1 MMTSFSRTDSSIL
14 GRWWWTLDRWALLVL
29 TLLFAVGAILTVA
42 ASPGAAAR
50 IGLEPF
56 FFVRHQ
62 FAFMVPALLILLA
75 VSMLSPRGIR
85 RIAVLVLGAGIIL
98 VAATN
103 FSGIEI
109 KGASRWLSLGGFT
122 FQPSEFVKPCF
133 AVVAAWMFAEY
144 RQSKNFPGRTVASVL
159 LLAIVGLL
167 LLQPDFGMAVT
178 VAAVWF
184 VQFFLAGLSLW
195 WVGLSLAATLGL
207 VTAAYS
213 IFPHVAKR
221 IDLFIDP
228 LSGDSYQVTTS
239 LKAFQQ
245 GGLLGKGPGE
255 GVVKGYLPDAHTD
268 FIFAVAAEEFGML
281 AALAIVGL
289 FSFIVLRGLTRVVRE
304 ADLFVLL
311 AVAGLLTQFGLQAL
325 INMGVTVQLLPAKGM
340 TLPFVSYGGSSLIA
354 SALGMG
360 MVLALTRSG
369 YRDRVL
375 AP

>member
-1 MMTSFSRTDSSIL
+1 MTSFSRADTSIL

-56 FFVRHQ
+56 YFVRHQ
-62 FAFMVPALLILLA
+62 FAFMAPALLIMLA
-75 VSMLSPRGIR
+75 VSMLSPRGVR
-85 RIAVLVLGAGIIL
+85 RMAVLIL
-98 VAATN
+98 AVGLVCVAATH
-103 FSGIEI
+103 FAGVEA
-109 KGASRWLSLGGFT
+109 KGASRWLSLGDFT

-144 RQSKNFPGRTVASVL
+144 RQSENFPGRAIAGALLLITVA
-159 LLAIVGLL
+159 LL

-178 VAAVWF
+178 VTAVWF

-195 WVGLSLAATLGL
+195 WVGLSLALTLGL
-207 VTAAYS
+207 VTAAYG

-228 LSGDSYQVTTS
+228 SSGDSYQVTTS

-289 FSFIVLRGLTRVVRE
+289 FSFVVLRGLARIVRE
-304 ADLFVLL
+304 ANLFVLL

-369 YRDRVL
+369 YRGE
-375 AP
+375 ASPA

>member
-1 MMTSFSRTDSSIL
+1 MTSFSRTDPSIL

-42 ASPGAAAR
+42 ASPGVASR

-56 FFVRHQ
+56 YFVRHQ
-62 FAFMVPALLILLA
+62 FAFMVSALLILLS
-75 VSMLSPRGIR
+75 VSMLSPRGVR
-85 RIAVLVLGAGIIL
+85 RIAVVMLAVGVIL

-103 FSGIEI
+103 LAGVEI
-109 KGASRWLSLGGFT
+109 KGASRWLSLAGFT

-144 RQSKNFPGRTVASVL
+144 RQSEHFPGRAIASGL
-159 LLAIVGLL
+159 LLVVVALL

-178 VAAVWF
+178 VTAVWF

-195 WVGLSLAATLGL
+195 WIGLSLALTLGL

-228 LSGDSYQVTTS
+228 TSGDSYQVTTS

-289 FSFIVLRGLTRVVRE
+289 FAFIVLRGLTRVVRE

-340 TLPFVSYGGSSLIA
+340 TLPFVSYGGSSLAA
-354 SALGMG
+354 SSLGMG

-369 YRDRVL
+369 YRDRVSP
-375 AP
+375 A

>member
-1 MMTSFSRTDSSIL
+1 MTSFSRTDSSIL

-85 RIAVLVLGAGIIL
+85 RIAVLVLSAGIIL

-109 KGASRWLSLGGFT
+109 KGASRWLSLGAFT

-144 RQSKNFPGRTVASVL
+144 RQSKNFPGRVVASVL
-159 LLAIVGLL
+159 LLIIVGLL

-207 VTAAYS
+207 ITAAYS

-369 YRDRVL
+369 YRDKVSP
-375 AP
+375 A

>member
-1 MMTSFSRTDSSIL
+1 MTSFSRTDPSIL

-29 TLLFAVGAILTVA
+29 VLLFAVGAILTVA

-56 FFVRHQ
+56 HFVRYQ
-62 FAFMVPALLILLA
+62 FAYMVPALLILLS
-75 VSMLSPRGIR
+75 VSMLSPRGVR
-85 RIAVLVLGAGIIL
+85 RLATVLFAIGLVL
-98 VAATN
+98 VAATQ
-103 FSGIEI
+103 FAGIEI

-144 RQSKNFPGRTVASVL
+144 RQSENFPGRAIAGGLLVVL
-159 LLAIVGLL
+159 VGLL
-167 LLQPDFGMAVT
+167 LLQPDFGMTLTVT
-178 VAAVWF
+178 AVWF

-195 WVGLSLAATLGL
+195 WVGLLLVSALAL
-207 VTAAYS
+207 VTAAYV
-213 IFPHVAKR
+213 IFPHVANR

-228 LSGDSYQVTTS
+228 SSGDSYQVETS
-239 LKAFQQ
+239 LKAFEQ

-268 FIFAVAAEEFGML
+268 FIFAVAAEEFGVL
-281 AALAIVGL
+281 ASLAIVGL
-289 FSFIVLRGLTRVVRE
+289 FSFIVLRGLTRVMRE

-369 YRDRVL
+369 NRNRVS

>member
-1 MMTSFSRTDSSIL
+1 MTSFSRTDSSIL

-85 RIAVLVLGAGIIL
+85 RIAVLVLSAGIIL

-109 KGASRWLSLGGFT
+109 KGASRWLSLGAFT

-144 RQSKNFPGRTVASVL
+144 RQSKNFPGRAVASVL
-159 LLAIVGLL
+159 LLVIVGLL

-369 YRDRVL
+369 YRDKVSP
-375 AP
+375 A

>member
-1 MMTSFSRTDSSIL
+1 MTSFSRADTSIL

-56 FFVRHQ
+56 YFVRHQ
-62 FAFMVPALLILLA
+62 FAFMAPALLIMLA
-75 VSMLSPRGIR
+75 VSMLSPRGVR
-85 RIAVLVLGAGIIL
+85 RMAVLIL
-98 VAATN
+98 AVGLVCVAATH
-103 FSGIEI
+103 FAGVEA
-109 KGASRWLSLGGFT
+109 KGASRWLSLGDFT

-144 RQSKNFPGRTVASVL
+144 RQSENFPGRAIAGALLLITVA
-159 LLAIVGLL
+159 LL

-178 VAAVWF
+178 VTAVWF

-195 WVGLSLAATLGL
+195 WVGLSLALTLGL
-207 VTAAYS
+207 VTAAYG

-228 LSGDSYQVTTS
+228 SSGDSYQVTTS

-289 FSFIVLRGLTRVVRE
+289 FSFVVLRGLARVVRE
-304 ADLFVLL
+304 ANLFVLL

-360 MVLALTRSG
+360 MMLALTRSG
-369 YRDRVL
+369 YRNTVS

>member
-1 MMTSFSRTDSSIL
+1 MTSFSRTDPSIL

-75 VSMLSPRGIR
+75 VSMLSPRGVR
-85 RIAVLVLGAGIIL
+85 RMAVVVLGAGIIL

-144 RQSKNFPGRTVASVL
+144 RQSENFPGRAIASAL
-159 LLAIVGLL
+159 LLIVVALL
-167 LLQPDFGMAVT
+167 LLQPDFGMTVT

-268 FIFAVAAEEFGML
+268 FIFAVAAEEFGMF

-289 FSFIVLRGLTRVVRE
+289 FAFIVLRGLTRVVRE

-354 SALGMG
+354 SSLGMG

-369 YRDRVL
+369 YRDKVSP
-375 AP
+375 A

>member
-1 MMTSFSRTDSSIL
+1 MTSFSRTDQSIL

-29 TLLFAVGAILTVA
+29 VLLFAVGAILTVA
-42 ASPGAAAR
+42 ASPGAAQR

-56 FFVRHQ
+56 YFVRHQ
-62 FAFMVPALLILLA
+62 FAFMVPAFLTLLA
-75 VSMLSPRGIR
+75 VSMLTPRGVR
-85 RIAVLVLGAGIIL
+85 RLAVAVFAAGLALVT
-98 VAATN
+98 ATH
-103 FSGIEI
+103 FAGIEI

-144 RQSKNFPGRTVASVL
+144 RQSENFPGRFIASAL
-159 LLAIVGLL
+159 LLVVVALL

-178 VAAVWF
+178 VTAFWF

-195 WVGLSLAATLGL
+195 WVGLALALSLGL
-207 VTAAYS
+207 VTAAYG
-213 IFPHVAKR
+213 IFPHVAQR

-228 LSGDSYQVTTS
+228 SSGDSYQVSTS
-239 LKAFQQ
+239 LKAFEQ

-281 AALAIVGL
+281 ASLAIVGL
-289 FSFIVLRGLTRVVRE
+289 FSFIVLRGLTRVMRE

-340 TLPFVSYGGSSLIA
+340 TLPFVSYGGSSLVA

-369 YRDRVL
+369 YRDKVSP
-375 AP
+375 A

>member
-1 MMTSFSRTDSSIL
+1 MTSFSRADTSIL
-14 GRWWWTLDRWALLVL
+14 GHWWWTLDRWALLVL

-56 FFVRHQ
+56 YFVRHQ
-62 FAFMVPALLILLA
+62 FAFMAPALLIMLA
-75 VSMLSPRGIR
+75 VSMLSPRGVR
-85 RIAVLVLGAGIIL
+85 RMAVLIL
-98 VAATN
+98 AVGLVCVAATH
-103 FSGIEI
+103 FAGVEA

-144 RQSKNFPGRTVASVL
+144 RQSENFPGRAIAGALLLITVA
-159 LLAIVGLL
+159 LL

-178 VAAVWF
+178 VTAVWF

-195 WVGLSLAATLGL
+195 WVGLSLALTLGL
-207 VTAAYS
+207 VTAAYG

-228 LSGDSYQVTTS
+228 SSGDSYQVTTS

-289 FSFIVLRGLTRVVRE
+289 FSFVVLRGLARIVRE
-304 ADLFVLL
+304 ANLFVLL

-369 YRDRVL
+369 YRGE
-375 AP
+375 ASPA

>member
-1 MMTSFSRTDSSIL
+1 MTSFSRTDPSIL

-85 RIAVLVLGAGIIL
+85 RIAVLGLGAGIIL

-144 RQSKNFPGRTVASVL
+144 RQSKNFPGRAVASVL

-375 AP
+375 PP

>member
-1 MMTSFSRTDSSIL
+1 MTSFSRTDPSIL
-14 GRWWWTLDRWALLVL
+14 GRWWWTLDRWTLLVL

-75 VSMLSPRGIR
+75 VSMFSPRGVR
-85 RIAVLVLGAGIIL
+85 RMSVVILGAGIIL
-98 VAATN
+98 VTATN

-144 RQSKNFPGRTVASVL
+144 RQSENFPGRAIASAL
-159 LLAIVGLL
+159 LLIVVALL

-268 FIFAVAAEEFGML
+268 FIFAVAAEEFGGL

>member
-1 MMTSFSRTDSSIL
+1 MTSFSRTDPSIL
-14 GRWWWTLDRWALLVL
+14 GRWWWTLDRWTLLVL

-42 ASPGAAAR
+42 ASPGVAAR

-75 VSMLSPRGIR
+75 VSMFSPRGVR
-85 RIAVLVLGAGIIL
+85 RMSVVILGAGIIL
-98 VAATN
+98 VTATN

-144 RQSKNFPGRTVASVL
+144 RQSENFPGRAIASAL
-159 LLAIVGLL
+159 LLIVVALL

-268 FIFAVAAEEFGML
+268 FIFAVAAEEFGGL

-369 YRDRVL
+369 YRDKVS
-375 AP
+375 AA

>member
-1 MMTSFSRTDSSIL
+1 MTSFSRTDSSIL

-62 FAFMVPALLILLA
+62 FAFMLPALLILLA

-109 KGASRWLSLGGFT
+109 KGASRWLSLGAFT
-122 FQPSEFVKPCF
+122 FQPSEFVTPCF

-144 RQSKNFPGRTVASVL
+144 RQSKNFPGRAVASVL
-159 LLAIVGLL
+159 LLVIVGLL

-221 IDLFIDP
+221 IDLFIAP
-228 LSGDSYQVTTS
+228 LSGDSYQVPTS

-255 GVVKGYLPDAHTD
+255 GVVKGYLPDAHT
-268 FIFAVAAEEFGML
+268 EFGML

-369 YRDRVL
+369 YRDKVSP
-375 AP
+375 A

>member
-50 IGLEPF
+50 SGLEPF

-144 RQSKNFPGRTVASVL
+144 RQSENFPGHAIASVL
-159 LLAIVGLL
+159 LLVVVALL

-228 LSGDSYQVTTS
+228 LSGDSFQVTTS

-369 YRDRVL
+369 YRDKVSP
-375 AP
+375 A

>member
-1 MMTSFSRTDSSIL
+1 MTSFSRTDPSIL

-56 FFVRHQ
+56 YFVRHQ
-62 FAFMVPALLILLA
+62 FAFMAPALLIMLA
-75 VSMLSPRGIR
+75 VSMLSPRGVR
-85 RIAVLVLGAGIIL
+85 RMATVMLAAGLGF
-98 VAATN
+98 VAATH
-103 FSGIEI
+103 FAGVEI
-109 KGASRWLSLGGFT
+109 KGATRWLSLGGFT

-144 RQSKNFPGRTVASVL
+144 RQSENFPGRAIVSAL
-159 LLAIVGLL
+159 LLIVVALL

-178 VAAVWF
+178 VTAVWF

-195 WVGLSLAATLGL
+195 WVGLLLASTLGL

-228 LSGDSYQVTTS
+228 TSGDSYQVTTS

-369 YRDRVL
+369 YRDKVSP
-375 AP
+375 A

>member
-1 MMTSFSRTDSSIL
+1 MTSFSRADTSIL

-56 FFVRHQ
+56 YFVRHQ
-62 FAFMVPALLILLA
+62 FAFMAPALLIMLA
-75 VSMLSPRGIR
+75 VSMLSPRGVR
-85 RIAVLVLGAGIIL
+85 RMAVLIL
-98 VAATN
+98 AVGLVCVAATH
-103 FSGIEI
+103 FAGVEA
-109 KGASRWLSLGGFT
+109 KGASRWLSLGDFT

-144 RQSKNFPGRTVASVL
+144 RQSENFPGRAIAGALLLITVA
-159 LLAIVGLL
+159 LL

-178 VAAVWF
+178 VTAVWF

-195 WVGLSLAATLGL
+195 WVGLSLALTLGL
-207 VTAAYS
+207 VTAAYG

-228 LSGDSYQVTTS
+228 SSGDSYQVTTS

-289 FSFIVLRGLTRVVRE
+289 FSFVVLRGLARVVRE
-304 ADLFVLL
+304 ANLFVLL

-369 YRDRVL
+369 YRGE
-375 AP
+375 ASPA

>member
-1 MMTSFSRTDSSIL
+1 MTSFSRADTSIL

-56 FFVRHQ
+56 YFVRHQ
-62 FAFMVPALLILLA
+62 FAFMAPALLIMLA
-75 VSMLSPRGIR
+75 VSMLSPRGVR
-85 RIAVLVLGAGIIL
+85 RMAVLIL
-98 VAATN
+98 AVGLVCVAATH
-103 FSGIEI
+103 FAGVEA

-144 RQSKNFPGRTVASVL
+144 RQSENFPGRAIAGALLLITVA
-159 LLAIVGLL
+159 LL

-178 VAAVWF
+178 VTAVWF

-195 WVGLSLAATLGL
+195 WVGLSLALTLGL
-207 VTAAYS
+207 VTAAYG

-228 LSGDSYQVTTS
+228 SSGDSYQVTTS

-289 FSFIVLRGLTRVVRE
+289 FSFVVLRGLARVVRE
-304 ADLFVLL
+304 ANLFVLL

-369 YRDRVL
+369 YRGE
-375 AP
+375 ASPA

>member
-1 MMTSFSRTDSSIL
+1 MTSFSRTDSSIL

-62 FAFMVPALLILLA
+62 FAFMLPALLILLA

-109 KGASRWLSLGGFT
+109 KGASRWLSLGAFT

-144 RQSKNFPGRTVASVL
+144 RQSKNFPGRAVASVL
-159 LLAIVGLL
+159 LLVIVGLL

-207 VTAAYS
+207 ITAAYS

-221 IDLFIDP
+221 IDLFNDP
-228 LSGDSYQVTTS
+228 LSGASYQVTTS

-369 YRDRVL
+369 YRDKVSP
-375 AP
+375 A

>member
-1 MMTSFSRTDSSIL
+1 MTSFSRADTSIL

-42 ASPGAAAR
+42 ASPGAASR

-56 FFVRHQ
+56 YFVRHQ
-62 FAFMVPALLILLA
+62 FAFMAPALLIMLA
-75 VSMLSPRGIR
+75 VSMLSPRGVR
-85 RIAVLVLGAGIIL
+85 RMAVLIL
-98 VAATN
+98 AVGLVCVAATH
-103 FSGIEI
+103 FAGVEA
-109 KGASRWLSLGGFT
+109 KGASRWLSLGDFT

-144 RQSKNFPGRTVASVL
+144 RQSENFPGRAIAGALLLITVA
-159 LLAIVGLL
+159 LL

-178 VAAVWF
+178 VTAVWF

-195 WVGLSLAATLGL
+195 WVGLSLALTLGL
-207 VTAAYS
+207 VTAAYG

-228 LSGDSYQVTTS
+228 SSGDSYQVTTS

-289 FSFIVLRGLTRVVRE
+289 FSFVVLRGLARVVRE
-304 ADLFVLL
+304 ANLFVLL

-360 MVLALTRSG
+360 MMLALTRSG
-369 YRDRVL
+369 YRNTVS

>member
-1 MMTSFSRTDSSIL
+1 MTSFSRTDPSIL

-56 FFVRHQ
+56 YFVRHQ

-75 VSMLSPRGIR
+75 ISMLSPRGIR
-85 RIAVLVLGAGIIL
+85 RIAVLVLGTGIIL

-103 FSGIEI
+103 FYGIEI
-109 KGASRWLSLGGFT
+109 KGASRWISLGGFT

-144 RQSKNFPGRTVASVL
+144 RQSENFPGHAIASVL
-159 LLAIVGLL
+159 LLVVVALL

-369 YRDRVL
+369 YRDKVSP
-375 AP
+375 A

>member
-1 MMTSFSRTDSSIL
+1 MTSFSRTDPSIL
-14 GRWWWTLDRWALLVL
+14 GRWWWTLDRWTLLVL

-75 VSMLSPRGIR
+75 VSMFSPRGVR
-85 RIAVLVLGAGIIL
+85 RMSVVILGAGIIL
-98 VAATN
+98 VTATN

-144 RQSKNFPGRTVASVL
+144 RQSENFPGRAIASAL
-159 LLAIVGLL
+159 LLIVVALL

-268 FIFAVAAEEFGML
+268 FIFAVAAEEFGGL

-369 YRDRVL
+369 YRDKVS
-375 AP
+375 AA

>member
-1 MMTSFSRTDSSIL
+1 MSVVI
-14 GRWWWTLDRWALLVL
+14 
-29 TLLFAVGAILTVA
+29 
-42 ASPGAAAR
+42 
-50 IGLEPF
+50 
-56 FFVRHQ
+56 
-62 FAFMVPALLILLA
+62 
-75 VSMLSPRGIR
+75 
-85 RIAVLVLGAGIIL
+85 LGAGIIL
-98 VAATN
+98 VTATN

-144 RQSKNFPGRTVASVL
+144 RQSENFPGRAIASAL
-159 LLAIVGLL
+159 LLIVVALL

-213 IFPHVAKR
+213 IFPHVAK
-221 IDLFIDP
+221 
-228 LSGDSYQVTTS
+228 
-239 LKAFQQ
+239 
-245 GGLLGKGPGE
+245 
-255 GVVKGYLPDAHTD
+255 
-268 FIFAVAAEEFGML
+268 
-281 AALAIVGL
+281 
-289 FSFIVLRGLTRVVRE
+289 RVVRE

-369 YRDRVL
+369 YRDKVS
-375 AP
+375 AA

>member
-1 MMTSFSRTDSSIL
+1 MTSFSRTDPSIL
-14 GRWWWTLDRWALLVL
+14 GRWWWTLDRWVLLVL
-29 TLLFAVGAILTVA
+29 VLLFAVGAILTVA
-42 ASPGAAAR
+42 ASPGAAER

-56 FFVRHQ
+56 YFVRHQ
-62 FAFMVPALLILLA
+62 FVFMAPAMLIMLA
-75 VSMLSPRGIR
+75 VSLLSPRGVR
-85 RIAVLVLGAGIIL
+85 RLATLVFAAGMAFV
-98 VAATN
+98 VATHFA
-103 FSGIEI
+103 GVEI

-144 RQSKNFPGRTVASVL
+144 RESENFPGRVIAS
-159 LLAIVGLL
+159 GLL
-167 LLQPDFGMAVT
+167 LFVVALLLMQPDFGMAVT
-178 VAAVWF
+178 VTAVWF

-195 WVGLSLAATLGL
+195 WVGLVAVLALGA

-228 LSGDSYQVTTS
+228 SSGDSFQVSTS

-245 GGLLGKGPGE
+245 GGLLGRGPGE

-289 FSFIVLRGLTRVVRE
+289 FFFIVLRGLTRVVRE

-340 TLPFVSYGGSSLIA
+340 TLPFVSYGGSSLVA

-369 YRDRVL
+369 YRDK
-375 AP
+375 ASAT